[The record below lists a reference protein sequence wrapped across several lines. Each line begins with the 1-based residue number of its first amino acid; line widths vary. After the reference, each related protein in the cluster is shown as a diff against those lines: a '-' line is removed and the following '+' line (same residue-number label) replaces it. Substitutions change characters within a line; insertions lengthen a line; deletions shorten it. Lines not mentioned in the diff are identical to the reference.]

1 MPSGAVDVLDSGTA
15 YPQGNPFPAFAF
27 PAWILCVPAMV
38 WHFRQANIAAGSNV
52 LWIILHNFFNSIN
65 ALIWPRDNLLE
76 WWDGNVWCDI
86 HVRIQV
92 ASYVGVAA
100 SAAMI
105 TRKLAR
111 VMDTRNIT
119 VSSSRSS
126 RVREKIWES
135 VWCWGAP
142 MVLAIVYYVVQPA
155 RYTIYGIVGCQS
167 TYDNS
172 WPSLVLSIMW
182 FPITMAFATF
192 WSILLVYR
200 LYRYRKEFH
209 SLVVAQ
215 NTTTSRFVRLFI
227 LSMTISLV
235 YLTYSI
241 YITVEASFVLTESYF
256 WSYVHDPVRFN
267 TIIHVPVKGKVSYDK
282 WIQVITGYIVFL
294 LFGTG
299 VDAYNFYRKVM
310 VSMGLGKVW
319 PSLHEPRRNGQRTP
333 SSFIAAKSWT
343 SSVSSRAKSLLWSSK
358 SDSTASVGDAYA
370 DFSRSHSIALD
381 SIPAVSNGDAET
393 ALVTGNQGQTEPS
406 TKPTWPSSFKRWF
419 TRSNLGGSVLPLFSY
434 RNITEVAINDT
445 GKLPAPVTSPGV
457 HARVWATED
466 APIGRAS
473 EGEGVFV
480 SHEVYQHRY
489 DMHDKES
496 DSNRYTWCDDLTVS
510 RLHLRIHCIL
520 YEQDPISNIAPFVY
534 ATDLSANG
542 TYLKK
547 CDSRPVACQ
556 DDEIHMGRNNTFL
569 LGHGDELNISDNI
582 TLIYLSKSPVQ
593 AVDMT
598 TTQKMEIQTFSSRY
612 LVTARMLGEGGYG
625 KVFVGI
631 VRETQKQFACKV
643 VRLDKISVNT
653 HALQPR
659 DRCHREF
666 NILKDLNHPNIIA
679 LEKVFYSHDNIYIFQ
694 ELITGGDLFSFLEFK
709 GGRLDSTQAAAI
721 VFQILKGIE
730 YLHKLDIAHRD
741 LKPDN
746 ILMSSL
752 EDTACVV
759 ITDFGNARFL
769 PCKSNQTTN
778 HQRMFSHVGTL
789 EYAAPEIHRAN
800 PAIPAQNGY
809 SKSVDMWSVGSLTA
823 TILSGDHL
831 FTDRN
836 HPDYHMNPQSVIVGL
851 AAICDLSALDDEH
864 HPSWRLVG
872 PHPKDFI
879 RKLLVLKDESRMTAT
894 EAMTHSWFKS
904 QSDSLEMQ
912 YACSIANWK
921 PRNKDLHLVEDIR
934 RLSPNSVF
942 NDVPVAQFPCPKQI
956 SSSQI
961 VRNGTPDV
969 NIHARPIGNSPCCLK
984 HQEQIH
990 APNNDV
996 HSYQNSLLLAG
1007 ERVDGSYSPRKY
1019 GCKRGM
1025 PSKKHSKFIGSPVSQ
1040 LSLRRASQD
1049 MYDSSTNDSGS
1060 LIDLEESSI
1069 LQLSLPPPTK
1079 PAHDLV
1085 HVSDTPIEEQ
1095 AHHGE
1100 AIKRKC
1106 ERNMK
1111 LYYLDQCT
1119 DQASHQLAEQIHD
1132 YIVVPETP
1140 RDCSSWIHVCK
1151 I

>member
-15 YPQGNPFPAFAF
+15 YPQGYSMDAPIYTQAILFPAFAF

-241 YITVEASFVLTESYF
+241 YITVEASFVLTES
-256 WSYVHDPVRFN
+256 FN

-310 VSMGLGKVW
+310 VSMGLGK
-319 PSLHEPRRNGQRTP
+319 RTP

-393 ALVTGNQGQTEPS
+393 AL
-406 TKPTWPSSFKRWF
+406 PTWPSSFKRWF

-496 DSNRYTWCDDLTVS
+496 DSKSTYLWVNGKRSAIEICGNEHFYLGRDAELCRYTWCDDLTVS

-653 HALQPR
+653 VSSPTTDRDQHALQPR

-752 EDTACVV
+752 EDTARVV

-942 NDVPVAQFPCPKQI
+942 NDVP
-956 SSSQI
+956 
-961 VRNGTPDV
+961 
-969 NIHARPIGNSPCCLK
+969 
-984 HQEQIH
+984 
-990 APNNDV
+990 
-996 HSYQNSLLLAG
+996 AG

-1140 RDCSSWIHVCK
+1140 PGLLFVDPRL
-1151 I
+1151 